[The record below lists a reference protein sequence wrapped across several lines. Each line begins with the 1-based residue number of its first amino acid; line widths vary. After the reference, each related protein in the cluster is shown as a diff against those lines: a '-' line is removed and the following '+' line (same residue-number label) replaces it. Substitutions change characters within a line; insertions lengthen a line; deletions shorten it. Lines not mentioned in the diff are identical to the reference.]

1 MKEGEAFPCKYD
13 SLSQVSNA
21 IKRRLVAIY
30 STKCPEKLS
39 KLPGLL
45 QKYCGAEQELS
56 LLAAVQTKYLEC
68 DPQSCGAVSTV
79 EG

>member
-1 MKEGEAFPCKYD
+1 M
-13 SLSQVSNA
+13 
-21 IKRRLVAIY
+21 AIY

-56 LLAAVQTKYLEC
+56 LLAAVQAKYLES